1 MQMNSWPPVWHV
13 EIMGLGSHSHKK
25 TSEKKKNPQNQ
36 LILGPSKKSMSG
48 QKHNP
53 EHWRGWTNAGDRSLL
68 GAEAMTAASD

>member
-1 MQMNSWPPVWHV
+1 MWKSWVL
-13 EIMGLGSHSHKK
+13 GLTLTRKQVK
-25 TSEKKKNPQNQ
+25 KKKNPQNQ